1 MLVKLAFVQLQ
12 PPNLTITA
20 IIVASNIVN
29 HVGIIIFVTL
39 APHLLYQISLDPVVG
54 ALQVKFPML
63 RVIIVFVVLVQFYLV
78 PLVSLACKT
87 VILVPL
93 PPHAINVLLLIL

>member
-20 IIVASNIVN
+20 TVVTSNIVFY
-29 HVGIIIFVTL
+29 VGIIIFVTL
-39 APHLLYQISLDPVVG
+39 AAHLLYQTSMEPVVG
-54 ALQVKFPML
+54 ALQVSLSML
-63 RVIIVFVVLVQFYLV
+63 RVIIVFVILVQFNLV
-78 PLVSLACKT
+78 PLVSLAYKI
-87 VILVPL
+87 VILVQL

>member
-20 IIVASNIVN
+20 TIVASNIVLY
-29 HVGIIIFVTL
+29 VDIIMFVTL

-54 ALQVKFPML
+54 ALQVKLSML
-63 RVIIVFVVLVQFYLV
+63 RVIIVFVILVQFYLV
-78 PLVSLACKT
+78 PLVSLAYKT
-87 VILVPL
+87 VILVQIL
-93 PPHAINVLLLIL
+93 PHAINVLLLIL